1 MATDTTPTEPTTTPA
16 PDPEATDPQ
25 AGAVD
30 APDAQAAEDTPEDT
44 PEDTD
49 DTEPAA
55 GSEAAKYRRKLR
67 EAEAERDDLA
77 ARVEALQR
85 AQVVTLLEAARV
97 KPDAVFAVAPLAHLL
112 AEDGTVDPDKVK
124 AAIDSARDRF
134 GIATPTKGS
143 YVPGVGN
150 QPSAPPK
157 VDAWKEAFTGNRR
170 R

>member
-1 MATDTTPTEPTTTPA
+1 MATDTTEPATTPTA
-16 PDPEATDPQ
+16 DPEATDPQ
-25 AGAVD
+25 AGTVD
-30 APDAQAAEDTPEDT
+30 APDAQAAEDT

-97 KPDAVFAVAPLAHLL
+97 KPDAVFAVAPLADLL

-143 YVPGVGN
+143 YVPGIGN

-157 VDAWKEAFTGNRR
+157 VDAFTQAFAPSRGR
-170 R
+170 